1 MKTRATSVDCI
12 KLIVRY
18 EEDNETIRGS
28 SWRVYFKVGGVT
40 RSKDFYIG
48 VDTYEESWNESL
60 EFSKLVCP
68 ELVGKNDSSLPPKIP
83 KDLSI
88 YYKNKSK
95 SPLIKKRHVLP
106 YGINLSPAVPG
117 AKSYAWS
124 VSYTDKKTGKVS
136 SVFINIS
143 KYGYESA
150 WIAALEKRSKETG
163 EDLSNYIKRMPP
175 CPAFVKKTLCADKV
189 DAEFITSILPYKK
202 AGIILFKKGLNTAF
216 AISKKRFDKEA
227 KEGSYKYFNIS
238 TYGYK
243 GAWKL
248 ARDFLIEN
256 GIAEKDVPNA
266 PLPLTNKEKEY
277 IDGLNYSIFLTSNKT
292 AGTAW
297 FSVGGENGIHSF
309 NIKKLGYEGAWYDAR
324 NFLINNGRDPKRIPF
339 SPPPIDDYCAEVIRN
354 QEEKNKEKIKE
365 KSLRRSKMAI
375 F

>member
-1 MKTRATSVDCI
+1 MKTRATSLDCI

-18 EEDNETIRGS
+18 EKDNETILGS
-28 SWRVYFKVGGVT
+28 SWRVYFKVGGIT

-48 VDTYEESWNESL
+48 VGTYEKSWNEAI
-60 EFSKLVCP
+60 EFSKLACR
-68 ELVGKNDSSLPPKIP
+68 ELVEKNDSSLPPKIP

-95 SPLIKKRHVLP
+95 DPLIKKRHVLP
-106 YGINLSPAVPG
+106 YGIALCPAVPG
-117 AKSYAWS
+117 ASSYAWS

-136 SVFINIS
+136 SVSINIS

-150 WIAALEKRSKETG
+150 WIAALEKKSKETG
-163 EDLSNYIKRMPP
+163 EDLSYYEKNIPP
-175 CPAFVKKTLCADKV
+175 CPAFVKKTLCSENV
-189 DAEFITSILPYKK
+189 DTDFIRSILPYKK
-202 AGIILFKKGLNTAF
+202 AGIVLFKKGLNTAF
-216 AISKKRFDKEA
+216 GIAKTRFDPDA

-256 GIAEKDVPNA
+256 GAAEKDVPKA
-266 PLPLTNKEKEY
+266 PLPLTDKENEY
-277 IDGLNYSIFLTSNKT
+277 IEELNYSIFLTSNKKS
-292 AGTAW
+292 GTAW

-309 NIKKLGYEGAWYDAR
+309 NIKRLGYEGAWYGAR

-339 SPPPIDDYCAEVIRN
+339 YPPPIDDYCAEVIRN

-365 KSLRRSKMAI
+365 KSRLRSKMAI